1 MQTALDWNGWS
12 DGGDGNGNG
21 FSNIPKACSTHTHSH
36 TPLRVRLVVS
46 CKEHFYSPSLCQQTH
61 FIMNA
66 KNEKTKRRERER
78 EIFCN
83 FLFSL
88 SLSFAAFCIC
98 TRCDHLLFCQMHK
111 RIYKRSNERMLLL
124 AVFVVVFFSPF
135 RRWYSWSS
143 FVAASTKCKW
153 RKSNIH
159 NAIIP
164 HYYYPQHRCRR
175 RRCCCRGRRRRHQ
188 DKSVH
193 LLATSNLCL
202 FSRTS

>member
-1 MQTALDWNGWS
+1 M
-12 DGGDGNGNG
+12 
-21 FSNIPKACSTHTHSH
+21 
-36 TPLRVRLVVS
+36 R
-46 CKEHFYSPSLCQQTH
+46 
-61 FIMNA
+61 
-66 KNEKTKRRERER
+66 KRRGVRGRER
-78 EIFCN
+78 FFVIFSSSFS
-83 FLFSL
+83 FL
-88 SLSFAAFCIC
+88 AFCIC

-143 FVAASTKCKW
+143 FVAAFTKCKW

-175 RRCCCRGRRRRHQ
+175 RRRRHQ

-202 FSRTS
+202 SSHILEAFIIWIFISHSARRPSTVRPSVPVMFIFYTSL